1 MKKQSPI
8 KRLWELAASQHAG
21 LKLSVS
27 LAVLGVLGGIVPYV
41 VARIF
46 SENL

>member
-21 LKLSVS
+21 LKFSVS

-41 VARIF
+41 AAGQVLT
-46 SENL
+46 N